1 MRPRAVNDAFPRR
14 EGRERRKG
22 GKGEAGRRGEER
34 GRAVEGPGAISKA
47 RSFLGTKLRDI
58 QSELPIPPEE
68 LKLFMHN
75 GLGQDNDAWVL
86 ISV

>member
-1 MRPRAVNDAFPRR
+1 M
-14 EGRERRKG
+14 GRGKRG
-22 GKGEAGRRGEER
+22 GGRRRG

-86 ISV
+86 ISI